1 MRLLADGNIALD
13 DVLLASVA
21 GKAGEAALTSRD
33 LEDCVRVFCM
43 VCNHVD
49 ELRFELR
56 SFTQSYQF
64 EVGAHHCAIVFSDG
78 ACAVYSGDFDSPDI
92 TFQMDEATALNLFM
106 GKINSGAAHMNG
118 DIRYKGTK
126 DGAIRLQSVW
136 ELFLDELDAR
146 SGPARSASK

>member
-13 DVLLASVA
+13 EALLQSVFAKAAEA
-21 GKAGEAALTSRD
+21 GLTTRD
-33 LEDCVRVFCM
+33 LEDCVRLFCM

-56 SFTQSYQF
+56 SFSQSYQL
-64 EVGAHHCAIVFSDG
+64 EVGDHHCAIVFRDG
-78 ACAVYSGDFDSPDI
+78 SCAVYSGDWDSPDV
-92 TFQMDEATALNLFM
+92 TFQMDPATALNLFM
-106 GKINSGAAHMNG
+106 GRINSGAAHMNG

-136 ELFLDELDAR
+136 ELFLDEVDAR